1 MNAER
6 SAEPF
11 GVKSGSTGDEVNWKR
26 AQAVALRSSS
36 IPDSE
41 LMDNLGLFLR
51 RQNLARLLFMDQI
64 YKMILDVHG
73 VVMEFGVRW
82 GQNISLFQNL
92 RAIYEPFNYNRKII
106 GFDTFD
112 GFPGVSSEDAYHGG
126 GGGLAREIIRSPRI
140 GQKSWR
146 QFCAAMS

>member
-11 GVKSGSTGDEVNWKR
+11 GVKSESTGDEVNWKR

-92 RAIYEPFNYNRKII
+92 RAIYEPFNYNHKII

-126 GGGLAREIIRSPRI
+126 VLPGRLFGIRGLAERVGGNFAP
-140 GQKSWR
+140 Q
-146 QFCAAMS
+146 